1 MKNYVFYMLLLIIA
15 TLFIGVLTDI
25 FVAFAFYGIMAI
37 SGFTFKNLEVN

>member
-1 MKNYVFYMLLLIIA
+1 MKNYVIFMSLLIIA

-37 SGFTFKNLEVN
+37 SGFTFKNLEVE

>member
-1 MKNYVFYMLLLIIA
+1 MKNYLVYMLLSIIA

-25 FVAFAFYGIMAI
+25 FFAFTFYGIMAL